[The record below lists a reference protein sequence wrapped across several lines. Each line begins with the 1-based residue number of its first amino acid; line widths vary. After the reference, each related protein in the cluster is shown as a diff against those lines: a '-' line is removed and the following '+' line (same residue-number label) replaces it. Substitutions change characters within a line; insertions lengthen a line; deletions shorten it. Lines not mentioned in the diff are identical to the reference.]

1 MSLLVRERAGTYFYD
16 ASNGSDHRPWHPGRT
31 NVTTKKLEPIDLLD
45 KDVAEGLV
53 NKMAIERGYAPGSVE
68 VEILAGRLQSFSIVA
83 LNGKA
88 LTDYEAVMRG
98 DAEPDIIGQAIAIVE
113 DKLTAAQLEEKFGRT
128 GQHEEVGGAQKIQDL
143 LTHLKEVRAKEVAS
157 SAGIARTDETK

>member
-1 MSLLVRERAGTYFYD
+1 MST
-16 ASNGSDHRPWHPGRT
+16 GR
-31 NVTTKKLEPIDLLD
+31 KLAPIALLD
-45 KDVAEGLV
+45 SDVAEELV
-53 NKMAIERGYAPGSVE
+53 NKMAIERGYARGSVE
-68 VEILAGRLQSFSIVA
+68 VEILAGRLQSFGIVA

-128 GQHEEVGGAQKIQDL
+128 GQHEQIGNAQKIQDL
-143 LTHLKEVRAKEVAS
+143 LTHLKKVRAKEAGS
-157 SAGIARTDETK
+157 S